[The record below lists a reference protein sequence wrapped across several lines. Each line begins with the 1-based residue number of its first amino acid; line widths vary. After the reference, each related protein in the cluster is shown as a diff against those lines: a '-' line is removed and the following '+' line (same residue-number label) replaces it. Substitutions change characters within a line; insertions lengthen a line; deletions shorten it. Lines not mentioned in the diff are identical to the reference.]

1 MNSVTAVL
9 MGSVDMVDEQSRDVD
24 EQQKLTKQFPENDQQ
39 RYMSNVQQRND
50 ISVDNDVLT
59 VVRGDP
65 CEHILEQQVG
75 QVDDNEQLN

>member
-1 MNSVTAVL
+1 MNNVAAVL

-50 ISVDNDVLT
+50 ISIDNYVLA

-75 QVDDNEQLN
+75 QVDEQLN

>member
-1 MNSVTAVL
+1 MNSVATVL
-9 MGSVDMVDEQSRDVD
+9 MGIVDMVDEQSRDVD

-39 RYMSNVQQRND
+39 RYMSNVQDRND
-50 ISVDNDVLT
+50 ISVDSDVLT

-75 QVDDNEQLN
+75 QVDEQLN

>member
-1 MNSVTAVL
+1 
-9 MGSVDMVDEQSRDVD
+9 MGSVDIVDEQSRDVD

-50 ISVDNDVLT
+50 ISVDSDVLT
-59 VVRGDP
+59 VVRGDL